1 MSALLGYSD
10 NKKLVRISLGIP
22 NHYRKLVLVAKDFI
36 NLLDTKSKGK
46 DSNFKFKIFGLKS
59 QGRYDG

>member
-22 NHYRKLVLVAKDFI
+22 NHYRKLMLVAKDFI
-36 NLLDTKSKGK
+36 NLLDTKSK
-46 DSNFKFKIFGLKS
+46 DIKILESTQILNLK
-59 QGRYDG
+59 YLD